1 MTTRLRD
8 LRIRSPDGGGTS
20 SAPASRSPAY
30 RHKQAIAAAQAGVA
44 ESQIPNPSTPD
55 SPTTLAE
62 PTDSCDSS
70 NGGSFGKRRGS
81 EAMAQTLTREDSFSK
96 RRTSDRFR
104 ETRST
109 RMVALP
115 ASMTAAATPH
125 AVLGR
130 HAGFKLQHDAAAA
143 AGEMAP
149 QQEPDVEAWTARRGV
164 EPDVED
170 RSETTLA
177 RADSFRKRR
186 TSENFRATRSSR
198 IVALPA
204 AMDEH
209 AHGVLGSEGNFRS
222 GSAFSN
228 AEATG

>member
-20 SAPASRSPAY
+20 AAPASRSPAY

-44 ESQIPNPSTPD
+44 ESQIPNPHTPD
-55 SPTTLAE
+55 SPTALALADAE
-62 PTDSCDSS
+62 PAGSSDSS
-70 NGGSFGKRRGS
+70 NGGSFDKRRGS
-81 EAMAQTLTREDSFSK
+81 EAMAQTLTREDSFYK

-104 ETRST
+104 ETRSA

-115 ASMTAAATPH
+115 ASMTAATPH

-143 AGEMAP
+143 AGERAP
-149 QQEPDVEAWTARRGV
+149 QQEPDVEAV
-164 EPDVED
+164 D

-186 TSENFRATRSSR
+186 TSDNFRATRSSR

-222 GSAFSN
+222 GSPFRN
-228 AEATG
+228 VEATG

>member
-1 MTTRLRD
+1 
-8 LRIRSPDGGGTS
+8 
-20 SAPASRSPAY
+20 
-30 RHKQAIAAAQAGVA
+30 
-44 ESQIPNPSTPD
+44 
-55 SPTTLAE
+55 
-62 PTDSCDSS
+62 
-70 NGGSFGKRRGS
+70 
-81 EAMAQTLTREDSFSK
+81 MAQTLTREDSFSK

-104 ETRST
+104 ETRSA

-143 AGEMAP
+143 AGERAP
-149 QQEPDVEAWTARRGV
+149 QQEPDVEAV
-164 EPDVED
+164 D

-222 GSAFSN
+222 ESAFSN
-228 AEATG
+228 AQATG

>member
-1 MTTRLRD
+1 
-8 LRIRSPDGGGTS
+8 
-20 SAPASRSPAY
+20 
-30 RHKQAIAAAQAGVA
+30 
-44 ESQIPNPSTPD
+44 
-55 SPTTLAE
+55 
-62 PTDSCDSS
+62 
-70 NGGSFGKRRGS
+70 
-81 EAMAQTLTREDSFSK
+81 MAQTLTREDSFSK

-104 ETRST
+104 ETRSA

-130 HAGFKLQHDAAAA
+130 HAGFKLQHDGAAA

-149 QQEPDVEAWTARRGV
+149 QQEPDVEAV
-164 EPDVED
+164 DD

-228 AEATG
+228 AQATG